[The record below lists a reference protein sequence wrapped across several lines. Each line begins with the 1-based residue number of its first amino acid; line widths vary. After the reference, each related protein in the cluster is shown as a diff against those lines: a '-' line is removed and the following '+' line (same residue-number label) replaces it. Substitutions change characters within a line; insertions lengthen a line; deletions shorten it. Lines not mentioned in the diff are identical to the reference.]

1 MRNGS
6 YESRAILTE
15 ELGQTGTTGEEE
27 TSRGVEIRTELGK
40 GSDFTVLGEV
50 ELERTSELLH
60 DLAGDAVYVSECTLM
75 K

>member
-1 MRNGS
+1 M
-6 YESRAILTE
+6 ATLTE
-15 ELGQTGTTGEEE
+15 ELSQTGTTGEEE
-27 TSRGVEIRTELGK
+27 ASRGVEIRTELGE

-60 DLAGDAVYVSECTLM
+60 DLAIGLRKSFSNSFPVLW